1 MSIPHNSVDYPID
14 GRSNGS
20 TQQIKKSWELQ
31 YDDSS
36 YVDHL
41 TAQTYVTYSPA
52 SAFDDESA
60 YFETL
65 SSFKEYVESA
75 NISYKAD
82 DIDDIISL
90 ENRLTNIRYELESY
104 QSKEVGECGCE
115 DQINYRQDLE
125 HLLDLGIY
133 NLMLDLQEINRKKAE
148 IVWIRHEINK
158 KNQQIVT
165 IQKQIDELKE
175 SCKVTL
181 TQLQEASDKS
191 NHH

>member
-1 MSIPHNSVDYPID
+1 MKNTSELA
-14 GRSNGS
+14 
-20 TQQIKKSWELQ
+20 KKKLELIQ
-31 YDDSS
+31 KGFPKDPCK
-36 YVDHL
+36 HC
-41 TAQTYVTYSPA
+41 T
-52 SAFDDESA
+52 F
-60 YFETL
+60 
-65 SSFKEYVESA
+65 
-75 NISYKAD
+75 
-82 DIDDIISL
+82 
-90 ENRLTNIRYELESY
+90 
-104 QSKEVGECGCE
+104 KEVGECGCE
-115 DQINYRQDLE
+115 DQINYRHDLE

-165 IQKQIDELKE
+165 IQKQINELKE